1 MKEQPQDAAPRQQ
14 LSLLDSTC
22 IIVGIIIGASIY
34 ESSPYIAYNAS
45 SAVVNMVAKWL
56 EFSQQEP
63 LSPAGQATV
72 SQLAIIGVWG
82 LGGILA
88 LIGALCYAELATA
101 WPDAG
106 GSYFFISRAFGK
118 TLGFAFAWCELWIIR
133 PGNVGAIAFVF
144 AAYAM
149 KLLLPDTSS
158 TGVGAT
164 AEGTKA
170 TVSVVSVLLASG
182 AIALLT
188 VTNLLG
194 LQIGKWTQNILT
206 LLKVAGLALI
216 ILVAL
221 TLQPAESAA
230 ATKITGDGSLGLALI
245 LVMFAYGGWSD
256 MSYVAAEVKN
266 PAKNITRALLL
277 GTLAV
282 TGIYVLIN
290 ISFARGLGLSAFL
303 SSQTVAS
310 DVLSARFGSP
320 GARAISLLICI
331 SCLGA
336 MNGMIF
342 TGARVCYAL
351 GKNDPLFGWLGKWN
365 EQLGVPIRAL
375 VVQAAVTIVL
385 VIGFGLWKDGFKTLV
400 IFTGPFFWGFFVLV
414 SLALIVLRDRE
425 PERPKLFRLPLF
437 PILPAI
443 FCLSSG
449 YMMLSS
455 IDYVSHNLAWQA
467 LWAVL
472 VLSSGFAVAWWR
484 SRGASCGNAG
494 SV

>member
-1 MKEQPQDAAPRQQ
+1 MKEQPQEAAPRHQ

-34 ESSPYIAYNAS
+34 HSSPDIASAAS
-45 SAVVNMVAKWL
+45 PAAVKLV
-56 EFSQQEP
+56 SQWRDFFQLDA
-63 LSPAGQATV
+63 LSPEGRVAV
-72 SQLAIIGVWG
+72 SQLAIVGVWL
-82 LGGILA
+82 LGGALA

-106 GSYFFISRAFGK
+106 GSYFFISKAFGK
-118 TLGFAFAWCELWIIR
+118 TLGFAFAWCECWIIR

-149 KLLLPDTSS
+149 KLIMPDKSLDADQAAVD
-158 TGVGAT
+158 VGY
-164 AEGTKA
+164 
-170 TVSVVSVLLASG
+170 SVGPALLAAG
-182 AIALLT
+182 AIAVLT
-188 VTNLLG
+188 MTNLLG

-206 LLKVAGLALI
+206 ILKVVGLAVI
-216 ILVAL
+216 VLVAL
-221 TLQPAESAA
+221 TLTPPENAEPVKS
-230 ATKITGDGSLGLALI
+230 TGSGSLGVALI

-256 MSYVAAEVKN
+256 ISYVAAEVRN

-277 GTLAV
+277 GILAV

-290 ISFARGLGLSAFL
+290 FSFARGLGLSGFL
-303 SSQTVAS
+303 SSHGVAS
-310 DVLSARFGSP
+310 DVLSARFGP
-320 GARAISLLICI
+320 GGARAISLLICI

-351 GKNDPLFGWLGKWN
+351 GKNDRLFAWLGQWN
-365 EQLGVPIRAL
+365 ERLGVPIRAL
-375 VVQAAVTIVL
+375 VVQAAVTIAL
-385 VIGFGLWKDGFKTLV
+385 VICFGLRKDGFKTLV
-400 IFTGPFFWGFFVLV
+400 ISTSPFFWGFFVLV
-414 SLALIVLRDRE
+414 GLALIVLRDSE
-425 PERPKLFRLPLF
+425 PNRPRLFRLPLF

-455 IDYVSHNLAWQA
+455 IDYVSRNLAWEA
-467 LWAVL
+467 LWSVL
-472 VLSSGFAVAWWR
+472 VLISGFAVAWWR
-484 SRGASCGNAG
+484 SRGASGGNAD

>member
-1 MKEQPQDAAPRQQ
+1 MKEQPQEAAPRHQ

-34 ESSPYIAYNAS
+34 ESSPFIAFNAS
-45 SAVVNMVAKWL
+45 SAAVNMVAQWRD
-56 EFSQQEP
+56 FCHHEP

-72 SQLAIIGVWG
+72 SQLAIVGIWS
-82 LGGILA
+82 LGGVLA

-101 WPDAG
+101 WPDSG

-118 TLGFAFAWCELWIIR
+118 TLGFAFAWCEFWIIR

-149 KLLLPDTSS
+149 KLITPDAPPDAAAAKDTY
-158 TGVGAT
+158 
-164 AEGTKA
+164 
-170 TVSVVSVLLASG
+170 SVVPALLAAG
-182 AIALLT
+182 AISLLT
-188 VTNLLG
+188 ITNLLG

-206 LLKVAGLALI
+206 LLKVAGLAII

-221 TLQPAESAA
+221 T
-230 ATKITGDGSLGLALI
+230 ITPPETTTTAKAPSGGSLGLALI

-266 PAKNITRALLL
+266 PGQNIFRALLL

-282 TGIYVLIN
+282 TAIYVLIN
-290 ISFARGLGLSAFL
+290 FSFARGLGLSGFL
-303 SSQTVAS
+303 SSSGVAS
-310 DVLSARFGSP
+310 DVLSARFGP
-320 GARAISLLICI
+320 WGARAISLLICI

-351 GKNDPLFGWLGKWN
+351 GKNDQLFGWLGKWN

-375 VVQAAVTIVL
+375 AMQAAVTITL
-385 VIGFGLWKDGFKTLV
+385 VIGFGLRKDGFKTLV

-425 PERPKLFRLPLF
+425 PDRPRLFRLPLF

-455 IDYVSHNLAWQA
+455 IDYVSHNLAWEA
-467 LWAVL
+467 SWAVL
-472 VLSSGFAVAWWR
+472 VLISGFAVAWWR
-484 SRGASCGNAG
+484 SGETLTG
-494 SV
+494 SG

>member
-1 MKEQPQDAAPRQQ
+1 MTGQPLDAAPRQQ

-34 ESSPYIAYNAS
+34 ESSPFIAQNAS
-45 SAVVNMVAKWL
+45 AAAVNMVGQWR
-56 EFSQQEP
+56 EFNQQAP
-63 LSPAGQATV
+63 LSLSGQATV
-72 SQLAIIGVWG
+72 SQLAIIGVWL
-82 LGGILA
+82 LGGVLA

-106 GSYFFISRAFGK
+106 GSYFFITRAFGK
-118 TLGFAFAWCELWIIR
+118 TLGFAFAWCEFWIIR

-144 AAYAM
+144 AVYAM
-149 KLLLPDTSS
+149 KLVAPD
-158 TGVGAT
+158 VPPDPA
-164 AEGTKA
+164 AA
-170 TVSVVSVLLASG
+170 NPAVPALLAAG
-182 AIALLT
+182 AITLLT
-188 VTNLLG
+188 ITNLLG

-206 LLKVAGLALI
+206 LLKVAGLAVI

-221 TLQPAESAA
+221 TLTPPESVATAQP
-230 ATKITGDGSLGLALI
+230 TGDGSLGTALI
-245 LVMFAYGGWSD
+245 MVMFAYGGWSD

-282 TGIYVLIN
+282 TVIYLLIN
-290 ISFARGLGLSAFL
+290 IAFARGLGLAGFF
-303 SSQTVAS
+303 SSQGVAS
-310 DVLSARFGSP
+310 DVLRARFGP
-320 GARAISLLICI
+320 WGARAISLLICV

-336 MNGMIF
+336 INGMTF

-351 GKNDPLFGWLGKWN
+351 GVKDPLFAWLGKWN
-365 EQLGVPIRAL
+365 EQRGVPIRAT
-375 VVQAAVTIVL
+375 VVQAVVTIAL
-385 VIGFGLWKDGFKTLV
+385 VIGFGLREGGFKSLV

-414 SLALIVLRDRE
+414 GLALIVLRDRE
-425 PERPKLFRLPLF
+425 PDRPRLFRLPLF

-455 IDYVSHNLAWQA
+455 ITYVSEHLAWEA
-467 LWAVL
+467 GWAVL
-472 VLSSGFAVAWWR
+472 VLISGFAVAWVR
-484 SRGASCGNAG
+484 SR
-494 SV
+494 

>member
-1 MKEQPQDAAPRQQ
+1 MVPERYSGAMSGPMQAAPAPRQQ

-34 ESSPYIAYNAS
+34 ESSPDIAGNVSGA
-45 SAVVNMVAKWL
+45 AVKLVGQWL
-56 EFSQQEP
+56 DFSQQDP
-63 LSPAGQATV
+63 LSPDGRAAV
-72 SQLAIIGVWG
+72 SQLAIIGIWL
-82 LGGILA
+82 LGGVLA

-106 GSYFFISRAFGK
+106 GSYFFISKAFGK
-118 TLGFAFAWCELWIIR
+118 TLGFAFAWCECWIIR

-149 KLLLPDTSS
+149 KLVMPDTPADQDS
-158 TGVGAT
+158 GA
-164 AEGTKA
+164 AKA
-170 TVSVVSVLLASG
+170 AYSVAPALLAAG
-182 AIALLT
+182 AITLLT
-188 VTNLLG
+188 LTNLLG
-194 LQIGKWTQNILT
+194 LHIGKWTQNVLT
-206 LLKVAGLALI
+206 LLKVAGLAVI

-221 TLQPAESAA
+221 TLTPPENDAA
-230 ATKITGDGSLGLALI
+230 AKPTGGGNLGVALI
-245 LVMFAYGGWSD
+245 MVMFAYGGWSD
-256 MSYVAAEVKN
+256 MSYVAAEVRN

-282 TGIYVLIN
+282 TAIYVVIN
-290 ISFARGLGLSAFL
+290 FAFARGLGLAGFL
-303 SSQTVAS
+303 SSGGVAS
-310 DVLSARFGSP
+310 DVLSARFGP
-320 GARAISLLICI
+320 WGARGISLLICI

-351 GKNDPLFGWLGKWN
+351 GVQDPLFAWLGQWN
-365 EQLGVPIRAL
+365 ERLGVPIRAI
-375 VVQAAVTIVL
+375 VMQAAVTIAL
-385 VIGFGLWKDGFKTLV
+385 VIGFGLREGGFKSLV
-400 IFTGPFFWGFFVLV
+400 IFTSPFFWGFFVLV
-414 SLALIVLRDRE
+414 GLALIVLRDRE
-425 PERPKLFRLPLF
+425 PDRPRLFRLPLF

-467 LWAVL
+467 SWAVL
-472 VLSSGFAVAWWR
+472 VLISGFAVAWVR
-484 SRGASCGNAG
+484 SR
-494 SV
+494 

>member
-1 MKEQPQDAAPRQQ
+1 MTDQPPAAAPRQQ

-34 ESSPYIAYNAS
+34 ESSPFIAYNAS
-45 SAVVNMVAKWL
+45 SAAVNMVAKWL
-56 EFSQQEP
+56 EYSQQEP
-63 LSPAGQATV
+63 LSPEGQATV
-72 SQLAIIGVWG
+72 SQLAVVGVWG

-149 KLLLPDTSS
+149 KLLLPDTLS
-158 TGVGAT
+158 T

-170 TVSVVSVLLASG
+170 TVSLVPVLLASG
-182 AIALLT
+182 AITLLT

-206 LLKVAGLALI
+206 LLKVTGLALI

-221 TLQPAESAA
+221 TLQPAESV
-230 ATKITGDGSLGLALI
+230 ATAKITGDGSLGLALI

-290 ISFARGLGLSAFL
+290 ISFARGLGLPAFL

-310 DVLSARFGSP
+310 DVLSASFGP
-320 GARAISLLICI
+320 WGARAISLLICI

-375 VVQAAVTIVL
+375 VVQAGVTIVL

-472 VLSSGFAVAWWR
+472 VLISGFAVAWWR
-484 SRGASCGNAG
+484 SRTASSGSAG
-494 SV
+494 PV

>member
-1 MKEQPQDAAPRQQ
+1 MKEQPQEAAPRHQ

-34 ESSPYIAYNAS
+34 ESSPFISFNAS
-45 SAVVNMVAKWL
+45 SAAVNMVAQWR
-56 EFSQQEP
+56 EFSHQEP
-63 LSPAGQATV
+63 LSAAGQATV
-72 SQLAIIGVWG
+72 SQLAIVGIWG
-82 LGGILA
+82 LGGVLA

-101 WPDAG
+101 WPDSG

-118 TLGFAFAWCELWIIR
+118 TLGFAFAWCEFWIIR

-149 KLLLPDTSS
+149 KLITPD
-158 TGVGAT
+158 APPD
-164 AEGTKA
+164 AAAAKEA
-170 TVSVVSVLLASG
+170 YSVVPALLAAG
-182 AIALLT
+182 AISLLT

-206 LLKVAGLALI
+206 LLKVAGLAVI

-221 TLQPAESAA
+221 TLTPPETAPTAKAPS
-230 ATKITGDGSLGLALI
+230 GGSLGLALI

-266 PAKNITRALLL
+266 PAKNITRALLM

-282 TGIYVLIN
+282 TAIYVLIN
-290 ISFARGLGLSAFL
+290 FSFARGLGLFGFL
-303 SSQTVAS
+303 SSQGVAS
-310 DVLSARFGSP
+310 DVLSARFGP
-320 GARAISLLICI
+320 WGARVISLLICI

-385 VIGFGLWKDGFKTLV
+385 VVGFGLWKDGFKTLV

-425 PERPKLFRLPLF
+425 PERPRLFRLPLF

-455 IDYVSHNLAWQA
+455 IDYVSRNLAWQA

-472 VLSSGFAVAWWR
+472 VLMSGFAVAWWR
-484 SRGASCGNAG
+484 SR
-494 SV
+494 

>member
-1 MKEQPQDAAPRQQ
+1 MTDKPHDAAPRQQ

-34 ESSPYIAYNAS
+34 ESSPFIAQNAS
-45 SAVVNMVAKWL
+45 AAAVKMVESCREW
-56 EFSQQEP
+56 SQLEP
-63 LSPAGQATV
+63 LSPDGQATV
-72 SQLAIIGVWG
+72 SQVAIVGVWL
-82 LGGILA
+82 LGGVLA

-106 GSYFFISRAFGK
+106 GSYFFISKAFGK
-118 TLGFAFAWCELWIIR
+118 TLGFAFAWCEFLIIR

-149 KLLLPDTSS
+149 KLVMPDAPPDSNP
-158 TGVGAT
+158 T
-164 AEGTKA
+164 APPA
-170 TVSVVSVLLASG
+170 NYSVAPALLAAG
-182 AIALLT
+182 AITLLT
-188 VTNLLG
+188 ITNLLG

-206 LLKVAGLALI
+206 LLKVAGLAVI

-221 TLQPAESAA
+221 TLTPPENAA
-230 ATKITGDGSLGLALI
+230 AAKPSGDGRLGLALI

-282 TGIYVLIN
+282 TAIYVLIN
-290 ISFARGLGLSAFL
+290 FAFARGLGLTAFL
-303 SSQTVAS
+303 SSEGVAS
-310 DVLSARFGSP
+310 DILSTRFGP
-320 GARAISLLICI
+320 WGARAISLLICI

-351 GKNDPLFGWLGKWN
+351 GVKDSLFAWLGKWN
-365 EQLGVPIRAL
+365 ERLGVPIRAT
-375 VVQAAVTIVL
+375 VMQAAVTIAL
-385 VIGFGLWKDGFKTLV
+385 VIGFGLRAGGFKSLV
-400 IFTGPFFWGFFVLV
+400 IFTSPFFWGFFVLV
-414 SLALIVLRDRE
+414 GLALIVLRDRE
-425 PERPKLFRLPLF
+425 PERPRLFRLPLF

-455 IDYVSHNLAWQA
+455 IDYVSHNLAWEA
-467 LWAVL
+467 SWAVL
-472 VLSSGFAVAWWR
+472 VLVSGFAVAWVR
-484 SRGASCGNAG
+484 SWTTADA
-494 SV
+494 

>member
-1 MKEQPQDAAPRQQ
+1 MTGKPQDAAPRQQ

-34 ESSPYIAYNAS
+34 ESSPFIASNAVAP
-45 SAVVNMVAKWL
+45 AVKLAAEWREWN
-56 EFSQQEP
+56 QQAP
-63 LSPAGQATV
+63 LSAEGDAAVAQA
-72 SQLAIIGVWG
+72 AIAGVWL
-82 LGGILA
+82 LGGVLA

-106 GSYFFISRAFGK
+106 GSYFFISKAFGK
-118 TLGFAFAWCELWIIR
+118 TLGFAFAWCEFLIIR

-149 KLLLPDTSS
+149 KLFAPESPSAVDPAD
-158 TGVGAT
+158 V
-164 AEGTKA
+164 KA
-170 TVSVVSVLLASG
+170 TYSVVPALLAAA
-182 AIALLT
+182 AIMLLT
-188 VTNLLG
+188 MTNLLG

-206 LLKVAGLALI
+206 LLKVAGLGVI

-221 TLQPAESAA
+221 TLSPPENAA
-230 ATKITGDGSLGLALI
+230 AVNPGGDGSLGLALI

-282 TGIYVLIN
+282 TAIYVLIN
-290 ISFARGLGLSAFL
+290 IGFARGLGLSGFL
-303 SSQTVAS
+303 SSSGVAS
-310 DVLSARFGSP
+310 DVLSARFGP
-320 GARAISLLICI
+320 WGARAISLLICI

-351 GKNDPLFGWLGKWN
+351 GVKDSLFAWLGQWN
-365 EQLGVPIRAL
+365 EQLGVPVRATI
-375 VVQAAVTIVL
+375 VQAVVTIAL
-385 VIGFGLWKDGFKTLV
+385 VIGFGLRAGGFKSLV
-400 IFTGPFFWGFFVLV
+400 IFTSPFFWGFFVLV
-414 SLALIVLRDRE
+414 GLALIVLRDRE
-425 PERPKLFRLPLF
+425 PEVPRLFRLPLF

-455 IDYVSHNLAWQA
+455 IDYVSKNLAWEASWAA
-467 LWAVL
+467 LVMA
-472 VLSSGFAVAWWR
+472 SGFAVAWVR
-484 SRGASCGNAG
+484 SWER
-494 SV
+494 